1 MQSEKDILL
10 EILRSVLGKE
20 KHHYDLKHQITFD
33 CPICSFDIKG
43 LDQGDGK
50 GNLEVNTERL
60 IYKCWSCGDSHGTH
74 GPVGKLIDLWGNK
87 KQKKIFDL
95 INPKDDE
102 IIKPK
107 IKKIRLP
114 EGYTKFKDS
123 NPILIH
129 HKEAYNYL
137 KKRGVTNDIIE
148 KFDIGYTVEG
158 DFKNRIIIPSYNSK
172 NELNYFIARSWVKTK
187 MKYKNP
193 TIPKDTIIFN
203 ESRIDFNKDIYL
215 LEGAF
220 DFIFVENSIPLL
232 GKHVSPLLFERLYNE
247 AKQNIIIALDGDAFT
262 DAQKLFHELNGGTLF
277 GRIKLLELPKD
288 KDVADLKG
296 QINEFEILIK

>member
-107 IKKIRLP
+107 IQKIRLP

>member
-74 GPVGKLIDLWGNK
+74 GPVGKLIDLWG
-87 KQKKIFDL
+87 
-95 INPKDDE
+95 
-102 IIKPK
+102 
-107 IKKIRLP
+107 
-114 EGYTKFKDS
+114 
-123 NPILIH
+123 
-129 HKEAYNYL
+129 
-137 KKRGVTNDIIE
+137 
-148 KFDIGYTVEG
+148 
-158 DFKNRIIIPSYNSK
+158 NRIIIPSYNSK

>member
-107 IKKIRLP
+107 IQKIRLP

-288 KDVADLKG
+288 KVVADLKG

>member
-1 MQSEKDILL
+1 MENEKDILL
-10 EILRSVLGKE
+10 EILRSILGKE
-20 KHHYDLKHQITFD
+20 KNYYNLKHQITFD
-33 CPICSFDIKG
+33 CPVCSYEIKE
-43 LDQGDGK
+43 LEQGDGK
-50 GNLEVNTERL
+50 GNLEINTEKL
-60 IYKCWSCGDSHGTH
+60 IYKCWSCCDSHGTH

-95 INPKDDE
+95 IKPKDDE
-102 IIKPK
+102 VIKSIIQ
-107 IKKIRLP
+107 KIRLP
-114 EGYTKFKDS
+114 DGYIKFKDS
-123 NPILIH
+123 NPILIQ

-137 KKRGVTNDIIE
+137 KKRGVTDLIID

-158 DFKNRIIIPSYNSK
+158 DFKNRIIIPSYDCN
-172 NELNYFIARSWVKTK
+172 NNLNYFIARSWVKTK

-220 DFIFVENSIPLL
+220 DSIFVDNSIPLL
-232 GKHVSPLLFERLYNE
+232 GKHISPLLFEKLYND
-247 AKQNIIIALDGDAFT
+247 AKKNIIIALDGDAFNN
-262 DAQKLFHELNGGTLF
+262 AQNLFHELNGGILF
-277 GRIKLLELPKD
+277 GRIKILKLPKD

-296 QINEFEILIK
+296 QIDEFEIFIK

>member
-10 EILRSVLGKE
+10 EILRSILGKE

-33 CPICSFDIKG
+33 CPVCSFEIKG
-43 LDQGDGK
+43 LEQGDGK

-74 GPVGKLIDLWGNK
+74 GPVGKLIDIWGNR

-95 INPKDDE
+95 IRPKDDE
-102 IIKPK
+102 VIKPK
-107 IKKIRLP
+107 VQKVRLP
-114 EGYTKFKDS
+114 EGYVKFKDS
-123 NPILIH
+123 NPILIP

-137 KKRGVTNDIIE
+137 KKRGVTDDIIE
-148 KFDIGYTVEG
+148 KFDIGYTIKG
-158 DFKNRIIIPSYNSK
+158 DFKNRIIVPSYDSK
-172 NELNYFIARSWVKTK
+172 NELNYFIARSWIKTK

-203 ESRIDFNKDIYL
+203 ESRIDFTKDIYL

-220 DFIFVENSIPLL
+220 DSIFVENSIPLL
-232 GKHVSPLLFERLYNE
+232 GKHVNQLLFERLYNE
-247 AKQNIIIALDGDAFT
+247 AKKNIIIALDGDAFT

-288 KDVADLKG
+288 KDVADLRG
-296 QINEFEILIK
+296 QINEFEIVIK